1 MGHLRLT
8 EKERLVIAGKLTK
21 GVTFERILDDI
32 RNSLDASVERI
43 HLATRKDISNI
54 QQAYGIQVEQYHN
67 DDSNSVLAWVNEMK
81 QNTPNPVLLH
91 KQQGNATTSQ
101 CPNLT
106 EKDFIL
112 VLQTPSQAEML
123 CKCGHNKIICVDDT
137 HGTNSYD
144 FNLTTVLVVDEFG
157 EGYPTAWCISNRT
170 NLIAMLYYFE
180 AIQRNIGYKIVQ
192 KWVMTDDARQFYS
205 AWESVFGQG
214 PQKLLCTWHVD
225 RA

>member
-1 MGHLRLT
+1 MGQLRLT
-8 EKERLVIAGKLTK
+8 EKERLVIAGKLLK
-21 GVTFERILDDI
+21 GVRFERILDDI
-32 RNSLDASVERI
+32 RKFNSLDTSVERL

-54 QQAYGIQVEQYHN
+54 QQAYGIPVEQYHN
-67 DDSNSVLAWVNEMK
+67 DDPISVLAWINEMK
-81 QNTPNPVLLH
+81 QNTPNPVLLY

-144 FNLTTVLVVDEFG
+144 FNLTTILVVVEFG

-170 NLIAMLYYFE
+170 DLIAMVYYFE
-180 AIQRNIGYKIVQ
+180 AIQVI
-192 KWVMTDDARQFYS
+192 
-205 AWESVFGQG
+205 
-214 PQKLLCTWHVD
+214 KLYQNGL
-225 RA
+225 

>member
-1 MGHLRLT
+1 
-8 EKERLVIAGKLTK
+8 
-21 GVTFERILDDI
+21 
-32 RNSLDASVERI
+32 
-43 HLATRKDISNI
+43 
-54 QQAYGIQVEQYHN
+54 
-67 DDSNSVLAWVNEMK
+67 MK
-81 QNTPNPVLLH
+81 QNTPNPVLLY

-123 CKCGHNKIICVDDT
+123 CKCGHNKIICVDGT

-170 NLIAMLYYFE
+170 DLIARLYYFE
-180 AIQRNIGYKIVQ
+180 SIQRNIGYKIVP
-192 KWVMTDDARQFYS
+192 K
-205 AWESVFGQG
+205 
-214 PQKLLCTWHVD
+214 
-225 RA
+225 